1 MRKGGDCMDI
11 KNKILTSSKEAKRI
25 TSSELCNTGLFRT
38 SLDGKNQ
45 DECELYSDCVMEFAL
60 DTYRELVNNPLIELS
75 GYNPDK
81 FDLSIMA
88 AVFSYMQM
96 MEPTIPEKMF
106 AKVPASTVDI
116 IRFMKM
122 DPDYRPSSKEIKE
135 ITDRINKLASLV
147 LTIKVTDNRNKK
159 KVITYKN
166 TGNLISASHQTLE
179 ENGELIADR
188 WLFKDIPEL
197 FRYSATEGINR
208 LRTIGAEYYPAL
220 ANKTADYL
228 VLKDALALR
237 VNELKKNKMQNP
249 HITYEYERFGIIK
262 GLLADCGL
270 FERNFASHDSWKHKK
285 GKIHKQVLAILDKY
299 KENKIIKDYE
309 VIKYQREICGVK
321 LSF

>member
-1 MRKGGDCMDI
+1 MDI
-11 KNKILTSSKEAKRI
+11 KNKTLTSSKEAKRI
-25 TSSELCNTGLFRT
+25 TSSCLCNIGSFRT
-38 SLDGKNQ
+38 SLDGKNK
-45 DECELYSDCVMEFAL
+45 DECKLYSDCILEFAL

-106 AKVPASTVDI
+106 AKVSASTVDI

-122 DPDYRPSSKEIKE
+122 SPNYRPSSKEIKE
-135 ITDRINKLASLV
+135 VTERMNKLASLV
-147 LTIKVTDNRNKK
+147 LTIKVTDERNKK

-166 TGNLISASHQTLE
+166 TGNLISARHQTIE

-188 WLFKDIPEL
+188 WLFTDIPEL

-220 ANKTADYL
+220 ANKTEDYL
-228 VLKDALALR
+228 VLSDAIALR

-249 HITYEYERFGIIK
+249 CITYEYERFGIVK

-270 FERNFASHDSWKHKK
+270 FECNYASHDSWKHKK
-285 GKIHKQVLAILDKY
+285 ADIHKRVLEILDKY
-299 KENKIIKDYE
+299 KKDKIIKDYE
-309 VIKYQREICGVK
+309 ILKSQRTICGVK
-321 LSF
+321 LFF